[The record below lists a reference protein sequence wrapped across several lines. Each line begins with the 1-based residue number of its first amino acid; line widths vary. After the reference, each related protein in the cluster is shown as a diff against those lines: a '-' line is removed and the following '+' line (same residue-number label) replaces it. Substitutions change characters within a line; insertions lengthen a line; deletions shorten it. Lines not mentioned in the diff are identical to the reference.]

1 MNIDRLYF
9 QLHYCKEWKRTSMRK
24 KSGGVSRILTHHEF
38 IFFVRGEGSF
48 AIDRKSYPVHHE
60 TLLYVP
66 AHTLQSFRI
75 NGPVDC
81 ITVHFSY
88 AVISTCDNQWEIHKE
103 DGPLPFPPV
112 QQMANSRHVE
122 RHFRRLF
129 DCWTKKMPQFECQ
142 SLIYFQ
148 QLLLDLYQTPDQQS
162 MNQRLKIKSA
172 IHYMHQ
178 KIDQKITL
186 GELAQFVHTSPAY
199 LSRIFKRMTGYTVI
213 AFFNQIKINKAK
225 EMLIEEDKKI
235 KEIALDLGFVDE
247 FYFSRVFK
255 QLEGVSPTEY
265 KDKNVHDL

>member
-1 MNIDRLYF
+1 
-9 QLHYCKEWKRTSMRK
+9 
-24 KSGGVSRILTHHEF
+24 
-38 IFFVRGEGSF
+38 
-48 AIDRKSYPVHHE
+48 
-60 TLLYVP
+60 
-66 AHTLQSFRI
+66 
-75 NGPVDC
+75 
-81 ITVHFSY
+81 
-88 AVISTCDNQWEIHKE
+88 
-103 DGPLPFPPV
+103 
-112 QQMANSRHVE
+112 
-122 RHFRRLF
+122 
-129 DCWTKKMPQFECQ
+129 
-142 SLIYFQ
+142 
-148 QLLLDLYQTPDQQS
+148 
-162 MNQRLKIKSA
+162 
-172 IHYMHQ
+172 MHQ